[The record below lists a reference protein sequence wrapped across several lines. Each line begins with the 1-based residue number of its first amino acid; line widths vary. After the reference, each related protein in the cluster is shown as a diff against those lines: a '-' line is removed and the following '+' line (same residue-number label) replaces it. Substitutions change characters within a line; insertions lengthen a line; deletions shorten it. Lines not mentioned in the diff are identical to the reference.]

1 MTLADEYRKVIEI
14 LDREI
19 SDVMKKDVG
28 YAEGV
33 VLENLMR
40 IRGEYRD
47 MIIDSMCN
55 NKDND

>member
-33 VLENLMR
+33 VLERLMQ

-47 MIIDSMCN
+47 MVIDSMC
-55 NKDND
+55 KERDE

>member
-33 VLENLMR
+33 VLERLMQ

-47 MIIDSMCN
+47 MVIDSMC
-55 NKDND
+55 KDKED

>member
-19 SDVMKKDVG
+19 SDAMKIG
-28 YAEGV
+28 GAEL
-33 VLENLMR
+33 LERLLK

-47 MIIDSMCN
+47 MVIDSMC
-55 NKDND
+55 KDKED